1 MTLIASWSV
10 FILHTHTLSHSHYA
24 ILSIIS
30 HMIHTSIYIYAIY
43 TQYTMYAC
51 LHPSL
56 IQDNLI
62 SLRNM
67 FIFKS
72 NSTNSYIDLSCIREG
87 E

>member
-1 MTLIASWSV
+1 
-10 FILHTHTLSHSHYA
+10 
-24 ILSIIS
+24 
-30 HMIHTSIYIYAIY
+30 
-43 TQYTMYAC
+43 MYAC